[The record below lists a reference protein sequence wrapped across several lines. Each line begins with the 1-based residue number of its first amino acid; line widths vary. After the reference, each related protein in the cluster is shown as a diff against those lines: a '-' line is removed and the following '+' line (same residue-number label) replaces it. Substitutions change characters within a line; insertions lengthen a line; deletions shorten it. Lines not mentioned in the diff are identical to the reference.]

1 METFEINIQN
11 ESFKI
16 SRNSL
21 GNSFSV
27 FNHST
32 FHVIKKNNFGVW
44 RYIEHRFGREDIPI
58 DAIGDAIDSYYSML
72 AAPSTNFSDKAKL
85 L

>member
-1 METFEINIQN
+1 MEIFEVNIKN

-16 SRNSL
+16 SRNDS

-32 FHVIKKNNFGVW
+32 FHVIKKNDFGVW
-44 RYIEHRFGREDIPI
+44 RAIEHRFGRENIPV
-58 DAIGDAIDSYYSML
+58 DEIGDAIDNYFSRL
-72 AAPSTNFSDKAKL
+72 AMSNGFSDTAKL